1 MIMVEV
7 KRHIVA
13 NPQIMLGKPIIK
25 GTRITV
31 ELLLRKLAGGYSTEE
46 ILAMYPHLK
55 VEDVLAAISY
65 AALVVEKEE
74 VIKAA

>member
-1 MIMVEV
+1 MVEV

>member
-1 MIMVEV
+1 MVEV
-7 KRHIVA
+7 KRHIVS
-13 NPQIMLGKPIIK
+13 NPKIMLGKPIIK
-25 GTRITV
+25 GTRVTV

-46 ILAMYPHLK
+46 ILEMYPHLK
-55 VEDVLAAISY
+55 AEDVLAAISY